1 MNKIEKGS
9 SQRIIFLY
17 GLPGSGKTKFAT
29 QYCLDNP
36 NTIRL
41 NKDDIRKE
49 FGNKPFSKSFEKEVL
64 DVERLKGIT
73 ELTKGF
79 SIIIDDT
86 NFHPKHKT
94 FWQDITIKMNID
106 FEEIFIDTPLEECI
120 KRDKERE
127 NSVGEKVIRGMFNR
141 YLKMKDDLVSKGCIQ
156 AKTHFITFPSIDI
169 VPIHLQTH
177 FIRGYFDGDGCITGK
192 ISDEISRLE
201 ISIVSN
207 KKLLDG
213 IQDIMVNNCGF
224 TKTMYNKRHK
234 EKDDEIYTLIYGGP
248 KNIFMFYKWIYKDAT
263 IFMDRKK
270 EKFITLLTQYTE
282 KIRKVTNENDKLLIN
297 QIKFELNKL

>member
-141 YLKMKDDLVSKGCIQ
+141 YLKK
-156 AKTHFITFPSIDI
+156 
-169 VPIHLQTH
+169 
-177 FIRGYFDGDGCITGK
+177 
-192 ISDEISRLE
+192 E
-201 ISIVSN
+201 
-207 KKLLDG
+207 KLYTDQRTIL
-213 IQDIMVNNCGF
+213 IQDELIPHALICDIDGTIALINGRNIYDTSKVYTDKVNTPVARILDRYSRMGVEIIYVSGRNDTSREVTENWLKANNLWF
-224 TKTMYNKRHK
+224 LENQKLYMRRD
-234 EKDDEIYTLIYGGP
+234 KDFRCDYIV
-248 KNIFMFYKWIYKDAT
+248 
-263 IFMDRKK
+263 KK
-270 EKFITLLTQYTE
+270 ELYEQFIQDNYYIELVLEDRDSVVKLWRDLGLLCLQVYYG
-282 KIRKVTNENDKLLIN
+282 D
-297 QIKFELNKL
+297 F